1 MNGLILHAGAQAID
15 RFALGQLPQPK
26 PLGPRH
32 NPLPFAED
40 VRLVTEE
47 LAQHG
52 LVSTDEAF
60 GVTYTK
66 DGDPARFFGVLEL
79 ASERTDHSLVVGLR
93 GSYDQSISRGLAV
106 GSRVFVC
113 DNLAFSGEV
122 TYQTKQTTHIADRLP
137 RMIAEAALKVPAL
150 AELQNVR
157 FDKYRLAEIKPRW
170 GDAALV
176 ELVRREVLNSQTFLR
191 AVQEWDQPSHEEHA
205 EDGFTAWRLH
215 NAVTE
220 AIKARDPERP
230 NVLPVWDRTIK
241 LTRFLDEVVGL

>member
-1 MNGLILHAGAQAID
+1 
-15 RFALGQLPQPK
+15 R
-26 PLGPRH
+26 
-32 NPLPFAED
+32 
-40 VRLVTEE
+40 
-47 LAQHG
+47 HG
-52 LVSTDEAF
+52 LHIEEEAY

-66 DGDPARFFGVLEL
+66 EGDPARYFGVLEL

-122 TYQTKQTTHIADRLP
+122 TFHTKQTTYIGDRLP
-137 RMIAEAALKVPAL
+137 RMIAEAAHKVPQL
-150 AELQNVR
+150 AELQTIR
-157 FDKYRLAEIKPRW
+157 FDRYRQTTLKPRH

-176 ELVRREVLNSQTFLR
+176 ELYRQGVLNTQSLGR
-191 AVQEWDQPSHEEHA
+191 AIEEWDHPSHEEHA
-205 EDGFTAWRLH
+205 EDGWSVWRLH

-220 AIKARDPERP
+220 AIKAKDPERP

-241 LTRFLDEVVGL
+241 LTRFLDEVAGL

>member
-1 MNGLILHAGAQAID
+1 MGLCLHAGAERITRQELE
-15 RFALGQLPQPK
+15 ALPLPK

-32 NPLPFAED
+32 NPFPFGED

-47 LAQHG
+47 LARQG
-52 LVSTDEAF
+52 LTVTEEAF

-66 DGDPARFFGVLEL
+66 EGDPARYFGVLEL
-79 ASERTDHSLVVGLR
+79 AHERLDHALVVGLR

-122 TYQTKQTTHIADRLP
+122 TYQTKQTTYIGDRLP
-137 RMIAEAALKVPAL
+137 RLIAEAAHRVPQL
-150 AELQNVR
+150 AQLQSIR
-157 FDKYRLAEIKPRW
+157 FDKYRLTELKPRH

-176 ELVRREVLNSQTFLR
+176 ELFRREVLNSQTLAR
-191 AVQEWDQPSHEEHA
+191 AVQEWDHPSHDEHA
-205 EDGFTAWRLH
+205 EDGWTVWRLH

-220 AIKARDPERP
+220 AIKAKDPDRP

-241 LTRFLDEVVGL
+241 LTQFLDEVAGL